1 MKCFLS
7 HSSKDKGRYVSVVAS
22 KLAPNVEYDELTF
35 EEGMGNLEEI
45 LSALERSDIFVLFLS
60 ENSLESEWVRKE
72 ISEAKLRLDNGTL
85 KRFFPLV
92 IDKEITHRDSR
103 IPDWISDNYNLR
115 PITKP
120 TIAAK
125 RIRERMIEASWKSH
139 PMLKH
144 RDQIFVGRNQHIA
157 DFEQRMDDLAKEQPT
172 VIFASGLRDI
182 GRKSMMRNALRKSN
196 VIRETYEPIR
206 LDLTQEDSIE
216 GLILK
221 VADLGLSDDVD
232 TSDLM
237 KRTSEEKQEICARLM
252 SDVFKYKEIL
262 LIEDRYCIVRFDR
275 DIAPW
280 FLEVVKKL
288 DHHSL
293 GICVATSAKAAKYK
307 YVRDNRYFF
316 IELPELQKV
325 EREGL
330 FKRFCEFLDVEL
342 EREDYRNFSPLLKG
356 FPEQVTYA
364 ATLIS
369 ELGKEG
375 AFAKADEIISFS
387 SYKASIF
394 LKRYEDDEEVLSFL
408 RFLSSFDFVSLDFV
422 IWIEEKVQKPLTS
435 MMENFVA
442 DSVCEAIG
450 TTGQYFR
457 VNEVIRDAIVRDRT
471 KLADAYHN
479 VLTSF
484 VQNFAENY
492 ASEGFDVSE
501 YHIAV
506 KQALATGVD
515 LPESMMIPAH
525 FLQTMKDLYNKRAY
539 KEVVSLADR
548 VLQNSDFYDE
558 HTRQDI
564 LYYLC
569 QSLARLQNPR
579 FTEEVQ
585 KITGPE
591 HDFLFGFY
599 YRLRRRFVDALKRY
613 RAAMKH
619 QRTEQRARRE
629 IVFVL
634 IAIEAFEEG
643 LSLAKEN
650 HERYPSNPF
659 LAQAY
664 FQCLLHGPDDPD
676 LSDKLQEVLSALD
689 LIGGTRAEEMHANLA
704 ARYEFQFGNRQRSYE
719 MVDRAI
725 ADHDNIVYPVLTK
738 LDMAIQDLNA
748 EMISICIKKM
758 QSGNLGTGH
767 HAAVTKAKA
776 ILTALEGDVSRAL
789 RIVEKDLSELSENAT
804 EKLIRRIQGIRDN
817 SG

>member
-7 HSSKDKGRYVSVVAS
+7 HSSKDKGRYVAQVAA
-22 KLAPNVEYDELTF
+22 KLSPNIEYDELTF

-45 LSALERSDIFVLFLS
+45 LSALGRSDIFVLFLS
-60 ENSLESEWVRKE
+60 ENSLESEWVRQE
-72 ISEAKLRLDNGTL
+72 ITEAKIRLETGEL
-85 KRFFPLV
+85 KRFFPIV
-92 IDKEITHRDSR
+92 IDRSISYRDDR
-103 IPDWISDNYNLR
+103 IPQWISESYNLR

-139 PMLKH
+139 PLLKN

-157 DFEQRMDDLAKEQPT
+157 NFEQRMDDLSKDQPLVLFT
-172 VIFASGLRDI
+172 SGLRDI
-182 GRKSMMRNALRKSN
+182 GRKSFMRNALRKSSI
-196 VIRETYEPIR
+196 VRDTYEPVRI
-206 LDLTQEDSIE
+206 DLTQEDNLE

-221 VADLGLSDDVD
+221 LADFGLSDAIDI
-232 TSDLM
+232 SNLM
-237 KRTSEEKQEICARLM
+237 TRTQEEKYDICSRLI
-252 SDVFKYKEIL
+252 SDFFPYKEIIM
-262 LIEDRYCIVRFDR
+262 IEDRYCVVRFDR

-280 FLEVVKKL
+280 FVEVM
-288 DHHSL
+288 DRIEHNSL
-293 GICVATSAKAAKYK
+293 VICVATSAKAAKYK
-307 YVRDNRYFF
+307 YIKDDRFYF

-330 FKRFCEFLDVEL
+330 FKRFCEHLEVEL
-342 EREDYRNFSPLLKG
+342 NREDYKIFSPLLKG

-364 ATLIS
+364 ANLVS
-369 ELGKEG
+369 DLGPQH
-375 AFAKADEIISFS
+375 AFERADEIVSFS

-394 LKRYEDDEEVLSFL
+394 LKLYDDDEEALTFL

-422 IWIEEKVQKPLTS
+422 VWVAERIKKPLADF
-435 MMENFVA
+435 MERFVA

-471 KLADAYHN
+471 RLDNIYHDA
-479 VLTSF
+479 LTSF
-484 VQNFAENY
+484 VENFSENY
-492 ASEGFDVSE
+492 ETEGFDVSE

-506 KQALATGVD
+506 KQALATGIV

-525 FLQTMKDLYNKRAY
+525 FLQTMKDLYNKRMY
-539 KEVVSLADR
+539 REVIALADR
-548 VLQNSDFYDE
+548 VLQNAAYYDE

-569 QSLARLQNPR
+569 QSLARQQDPR

-599 YRLRRRFVDALKRY
+599 YRLRRRFDDALKRY
-613 RAAMKH
+613 KRAMEH

-629 IVFVL
+629 VVFVL
-634 IAIEAFEEG
+634 TATEAYEEG

-664 FQCLLHGPDDPD
+664 FQCLLHGPDDPEI
-676 LSDKLQEVLSALD
+676 SDKLQNVLSALQQ
-689 LIGGTRAEEMHANLA
+689 IGGTRAQEMHSNLS
-704 ARYEFQFGNRQRSYE
+704 ARFEFQFGKKDTAYE
-719 MVDRAI
+719 LIDKAI
-725 ADHDNIVYPVLTK
+725 HEHENIVYPVLTK
-738 LDMAIQDLNA
+738 LDMAIH
-748 EMISICIKKM
+748 EMNPELISSCLKKM
-758 QSGNLGTGH
+758 QSDGFGAAH
-767 HAAVTKAKA
+767 HGAVTKGKA
-776 ILTALEGDVSRAL
+776 ILTALEGDKARAL
-789 RIVEKDLSELSENAT
+789 RIVKTDLKELSDTAK
-804 EKLIRRIQGIRDN
+804 EKLVRRIEGI
-817 SG
+817 

>member
-7 HSSKDKGRYVSVVAS
+7 HSSKDKARYVATVAA
-22 KLAPNVEYDELTF
+22 KLAPNIEYDELTF

-45 LSALERSDIFVLFLS
+45 LLALGRSDIFVLFLS
-60 ENSLESEWVRKE
+60 DNSLDSEWVRRE
-72 ISEAKLRLDNGTL
+72 ITEAKIRIETGEL
-85 KRFFPLV
+85 KRFFPIV
-92 IDKEITHRDSR
+92 IDRSISFRDAR
-103 IPDWISDNYNLR
+103 IPQWMSESYNLR

-125 RIRERMIEASWKSH
+125 RIRERMVEASWKSH
-139 PMLKH
+139 PLLKH

-157 DFEQRMDDLAKEQPT
+157 DFEQRMDDLTKDQPLVLFT
-172 VIFASGLRDI
+172 SGLRDI
-182 GRKSMMRNALRKSN
+182 GRKSFMRNALRKSN
-196 VIRETYEPIR
+196 IVRDTYEPVRI
-206 LDLTQEDSIE
+206 DLTQEDNLE

-221 VADLGLSDDVD
+221 LADFGLSDTVD
-232 TSDLM
+232 ISNLM
-237 KRTSEEKQEICARLM
+237 TRSQNEKYDICARLI
-252 SDVFKYKEIL
+252 SDFFPYKEIIM
-262 LIEDRYCIVRFDR
+262 IEDRYCVVRFDR

-280 FLEVVKKL
+280 FVEVIDRI
-288 DHHSL
+288 DHNSL
-293 GICVATSAKAAKYK
+293 AICVATSAKAAKHK
-307 YVRDNRYFF
+307 YIRDDRLYF

-330 FKRFCEFLDVEL
+330 FKRFCDHLEVEMSRD
-342 EREDYRNFSPLLKG
+342 EYKNFSPLLKG

-364 ATLIS
+364 ASLVS
-369 ELGKEG
+369 ELGTKQ
-375 AFAKADEIISFS
+375 AFDRSDEIVSFS

-394 LKRYEDDEEVLSFL
+394 LKQYDDEEEILTFL

-422 IWIEEKVQKPLTS
+422 LWVAGRIDKPLAEF
-435 MMENFVA
+435 MERFVA

-471 KLADAYHN
+471 SLDNVYHE
-479 VLTSF
+479 VLISF
-484 VQNFAENY
+484 VENFSNNY
-492 ASEGFDVSE
+492 ETEGFDVSE

-506 KQALATGVD
+506 KQALSTGIV

-525 FLQTMKDLYNKRAY
+525 FLQTMKDLYNKRMY
-539 KEVVSLADR
+539 REVIALADR
-548 VLQNSDFYDE
+548 VLQNAEFYDE

-569 QSLARLQNPR
+569 QSLARQQDPR

-599 YRLRRRFVDALKRY
+599 YRLRRRFDDALKRY
-613 RAAMKH
+613 KSAMKH

-629 IVFVL
+629 VVFVL
-634 IAIEAFEEG
+634 TATEAFEEG

-664 FQCLLHGPDDPD
+664 FQCLLHGPDDPNI
-676 LSDKLQEVLSALD
+676 SEKLQDVLSALQQ
-689 LIGGTRAEEMHANLA
+689 IGGTRAQEMYANLS
-704 ARYEFQFGNRQRSYE
+704 ARFEFQFGDRDTAYE
-719 MVDRAI
+719 LIDKAI
-725 ADHDNIVYPVLTK
+725 HEHENIVYPVLTK
-738 LDMAIQDLNA
+738 LDMASHEMNA
-748 EMISICIKKM
+748 ELISSCLKRM
-758 QSGNLGTGH
+758 QTGGFGAAH
-767 HAAVTKAKA
+767 HGAVTKGKA
-776 ILTALEGDVSRAL
+776 ILTALEGDKPRAL
-789 RIVEKDLSELSENAT
+789 RIVETDLRELSHTAK
-804 EKLIRRIQGIRDN
+804 EKLIRRIEGI
-817 SG
+817 

>member
-7 HSSKDKGRYVSVVAS
+7 HSSKDKARYVATVAA
-22 KLAPNVEYDELTF
+22 KLAPNIEYDELTF

-45 LSALERSDIFVLFLS
+45 LLALGRSDIFVLFLS
-60 ENSLESEWVRKE
+60 DNSLDSEWVRRE
-72 ISEAKLRLDNGTL
+72 ITEARIRIETGEL
-85 KRFFPLV
+85 KRFFPIV
-92 IDKEITHRDSR
+92 IDRSISFRDAR
-103 IPDWISDNYNLR
+103 IPQWMSESYNLR

-125 RIRERMIEASWKSH
+125 RIRERMVEASWKSH
-139 PMLKH
+139 PLLKH

-157 DFEQRMDDLAKEQPT
+157 DFEQRMDDLTKDQPLVLFT
-172 VIFASGLRDI
+172 SGLRDI
-182 GRKSMMRNALRKSN
+182 GRKSFMRNALRKSN
-196 VIRETYEPIR
+196 IVRDTYEPVRI
-206 LDLTQEDSIE
+206 DLTQEDNLE

-221 VADLGLSDDVD
+221 LADFGLSDDVD
-232 TSDLM
+232 ISNLM
-237 KRTSEEKQEICARLM
+237 TRSQNEKYDICARLI
-252 SDVFKYKEIL
+252 SDFFPYKEIIM
-262 LIEDRYCIVRFDR
+262 IEDRYCVVRFDR

-280 FLEVVKKL
+280 FVEVIDRI
-288 DHHSL
+288 DHNSL
-293 GICVATSAKAAKYK
+293 AICVATSAKAAKHK
-307 YVRDNRYFF
+307 YIRDDRLYF

-330 FKRFCEFLDVEL
+330 FKRFCDHL
-342 EREDYRNFSPLLKG
+342 EIEMSRDEYKIFSPLLKG

-364 ATLIS
+364 ASLVS
-369 ELGKEG
+369 ELGTKQ
-375 AFAKADEIISFS
+375 AFDRSDEIVSFS

-394 LKRYEDDEEVLSFL
+394 LKQYDEEEEILTFL

-422 IWIEEKVQKPLTS
+422 LWVAGRIGKPLAEF
-435 MMENFVA
+435 MERFVA

-471 KLADAYHN
+471 SLEGVYHE
-479 VLTSF
+479 VLISF
-484 VQNFAENY
+484 VENFSNNY
-492 ASEGFDVSE
+492 ETEGFDVSE

-506 KQALATGVD
+506 KQALSTGIV

-525 FLQTMKDLYNKRAY
+525 FLQTMKDLYNKRMY
-539 KEVVSLADR
+539 REVIALADR
-548 VLQNSDFYDE
+548 VLQNAEFYDE

-569 QSLARLQNPR
+569 QSLARQQDPR

-599 YRLRRRFVDALKRY
+599 YRLRRRFDDALKRY
-613 RAAMKH
+613 KSAMKH

-629 IVFVL
+629 VVFVL
-634 IAIEAFEEG
+634 TATEAFEEG

-664 FQCLLHGPDDPD
+664 FQCLLHGPDDPNI
-676 LSDKLQEVLSALD
+676 SEKLQDVLSALKQ
-689 LIGGTRAEEMHANLA
+689 IGGTRAQEMHANLS
-704 ARYEFQFGNRQRSYE
+704 ARFEFQFG
-719 MVDRAI
+719 DRDTAYALIDKAI
-725 ADHDNIVYPVLTK
+725 HEHENIVYPVLTK
-738 LDMAIQDLNA
+738 LDMASHEMNADL
-748 EMISICIKKM
+748 ISSCLKRM
-758 QSGNLGTGH
+758 QTGGFGAAH
-767 HAAVTKAKA
+767 HGAVTKGKA
-776 ILTALEGDVSRAL
+776 ILTALEGDKPRAL
-789 RIVEKDLSELSENAT
+789 RIVETDLRELSHTAK
-804 EKLIRRIQGIRDN
+804 EKLIRRIEGI
-817 SG
+817 

>member
-7 HSSKDKGRYVSVVAS
+7 HSSKDKARYVATVAA
-22 KLAPNVEYDELTF
+22 KLAPNIEYDELTF

-45 LSALERSDIFVLFLS
+45 LLALGRSDIFVLFLS
-60 ENSLESEWVRKE
+60 DNSLDSEWVRRE
-72 ISEAKLRLDNGTL
+72 ITEARIRIETGEL
-85 KRFFPLV
+85 KRFFPIV
-92 IDKEITHRDSR
+92 IDRSISFRDAR
-103 IPDWISDNYNLR
+103 IPQWMSESYNLR

-125 RIRERMIEASWKSH
+125 RIRERMVEASWKSH
-139 PMLKH
+139 PLLKH

-157 DFEQRMDDLAKEQPT
+157 DFEQRMDDLTKDQPLVLFT
-172 VIFASGLRDI
+172 SGLRDI
-182 GRKSMMRNALRKSN
+182 GRKSFMRNALRKSN
-196 VIRETYEPIR
+196 IVRDTYEPVRI
-206 LDLTQEDSIE
+206 DLTQEDNLE

-221 VADLGLSDDVD
+221 LADFGLSDDVD
-232 TSDLM
+232 ISNLM
-237 KRTSEEKQEICARLM
+237 TRSQNEKYDICARLI
-252 SDVFKYKEIL
+252 SDFFPYKEIIM
-262 LIEDRYCIVRFDR
+262 IEDRYCVVRFDR

-280 FLEVVKKL
+280 FVEVIDRI
-288 DHHSL
+288 DHNSL
-293 GICVATSAKAAKYK
+293 AICVATSAKAAKHK
-307 YVRDNRYFF
+307 YIRDDRLYF

-330 FKRFCEFLDVEL
+330 FKRFCDHL
-342 EREDYRNFSPLLKG
+342 EIEMSRDEYKIFSPLLKG

-364 ATLIS
+364 ASLVS
-369 ELGKEG
+369 ELGTKQ
-375 AFAKADEIISFS
+375 AFDRSDEIVSFS

-394 LKRYEDDEEVLSFL
+394 LKQYDEEEEILTFL

-422 IWIEEKVQKPLTS
+422 LWVAGRIGKPLAEF
-435 MMENFVA
+435 MERFVA

-471 KLADAYHN
+471 SLEGVYHE
-479 VLTSF
+479 VLISF
-484 VQNFAENY
+484 VENFSNNY
-492 ASEGFDVSE
+492 ETEGFDVSE

-506 KQALATGVD
+506 KQALSTGIV

-525 FLQTMKDLYNKRAY
+525 FLQTMKDLYNKRMY
-539 KEVVSLADR
+539 REVIALADR
-548 VLQNSDFYDE
+548 VLQNAEFYDE

-569 QSLARLQNPR
+569 QSLARQQDPR

-599 YRLRRRFVDALKRY
+599 YRLRRRFDDALKRY
-613 RAAMKH
+613 KSAMKH

-629 IVFVL
+629 VVFVL
-634 IAIEAFEEG
+634 TATEAFEEG

-664 FQCLLHGPDDPD
+664 FQCLLHGPDDPNI
-676 LSDKLQEVLSALD
+676 SEKLQDVLSALKQ
-689 LIGGTRAEEMHANLA
+689 IGGTRAQEMHANLS
-704 ARYEFQFGNRQRSYE
+704 ARFEFQFG
-719 MVDRAI
+719 DRDTAYALIDKAI
-725 ADHDNIVYPVLTK
+725 HEHENIVYPVLTK
-738 LDMAIQDLNA
+738 LDMASHEMNADL
-748 EMISICIKKM
+748 ISSCLKRM
-758 QSGNLGTGH
+758 QTGGFGAAH
-767 HAAVTKAKA
+767 HGAVTKGKA
-776 ILTALEGDVSRAL
+776 ILTALEGDKPRAL
-789 RIVEKDLSELSENAT
+789 RIVETDLRELSHTAK
-804 EKLIRRIQGIRDN
+804 EKLIPI
-817 SG
+817 

>member
-7 HSSKDKGRYVSVVAS
+7 HSSKDKGRYVAQVAA
-22 KLAPNVEYDELTF
+22 KLAPNIEYDELTF

-45 LSALERSDIFVLFLS
+45 LTALGRSDIFVLFLS
-60 ENSLESEWVRKE
+60 ENSLESEWVRRE
-72 ISEAKLRLDNGTL
+72 ISEAKMRLENGEL
-85 KRFFPLV
+85 KRFFPIV
-92 IDKEITHRDSR
+92 IDRTITYRGPR
-103 IPDWISDNYNLR
+103 IPKWISDSYNLR

-139 PMLKH
+139 PLLKH
-144 RDQIFVGRNQHIA
+144 RDQIFVGRNLHIA
-157 DFEQRMDDLAKEQPT
+157 DFEQRMDDLSKEQPLVLFT
-172 VIFASGLRDI
+172 SGLRDI
-182 GRKSMMRNALRKSN
+182 GRKSFMRNALRKSN
-196 VIRETYEPIR
+196 IVRDTYEPVRI
-206 LDLTQEDSIE
+206 DLTQEDNVE

-221 VADLGLSDDVD
+221 LADFGLSDSIDISNLLTRSQED
-232 TSDLM
+232 KYDL
-237 KRTSEEKQEICARLM
+237 CARLI
-252 SDVFKYKEIL
+252 SDFFPYKEIL
-262 LIEDRYCIVRFDR
+262 LIEDRYCVVRFDR

-280 FLEVVKKL
+280 FVEVI
-288 DHHSL
+288 DRIEHNSL
-293 GICVATSAKAAKYK
+293 AICIATSAKAAKHK
-307 YVRDNRYFF
+307 YIRDDRFYF

-330 FKRFCEFLDVEL
+330 FKRFCEHL
-342 EREDYRNFSPLLKG
+342 EVDLSREDYRNFSPLLKG

-364 ATLIS
+364 ANLVS
-369 ELGKEG
+369 DLGPHQ
-375 AFAKADEIISFS
+375 AFEKSDEIVSFS

-394 LKRYEDDEEVLSFL
+394 LKQYEDDEEALTFL
-408 RFLSSFDFVSLDFV
+408 RFLSSFDFASLDFV
-422 IWIEEKVQKPLTS
+422 LWVAERTNKPLANF
-435 MMENFVA
+435 MERFVA

-471 KLADAYHN
+471 RLDSNYHDA
-479 VLTSF
+479 LTAF
-484 VQNFAENY
+484 VQNFSDNY
-492 ASEGFDVSE
+492 EKEGFDVSE

-506 KQALATGVD
+506 KQALITGVA

-525 FLQTMKDLYNKRAY
+525 FLQTMKDLYNKRMY
-539 KEVVSLADR
+539 REVVALADR

-569 QSLARLQNPR
+569 QSLARLQDPR

-599 YRLRRRFVDALKRY
+599 YRLRRRFDEALKRY
-613 RAAMKH
+613 KRAMKH

-629 IVFVL
+629 VVFVL
-634 IAIEAFEEG
+634 TATEAYEEG

-664 FQCLLHGPDDPD
+664 FQCLLHGPDDPEI
-676 LSDKLQEVLSALD
+676 SDKLLEVLSALNQ
-689 LIGGTRAEEMHANLA
+689 IGGTRAQEMHANLS
-704 ARYEFQFGNRQRSYE
+704 ARYEFQFG
-719 MVDRAI
+719 DRDIAYGLIDKAI
-725 ADHDNIVYPVLTK
+725 HEHENIVYPVLTK
-738 LDMAIQDLNA
+738 LDMATHEMNA
-748 EMISICIKKM
+748 ELISACLKKM
-758 QSGNLGTGH
+758 QSGGFGAAH
-767 HAAVTKAKA
+767 HGAVTKAKA
-776 ILTALEGDVSRAL
+776 ILTALEGDKARAL
-789 RIVEKDLSELSENAT
+789 RIVEADLKELSASAR
-804 EKLIRRIQGIRDN
+804 EKLVRRIELI
-817 SG
+817 